1 MILDIKKLL
10 SVSVL
15 NEVATEFCGERPAGV
30 FLRPEILL
38 NDTHLCE
45 MLSSS
50 LNRPHG
56 AMDEATRTCVVKAAV
71 AHLVHSGD
79 ITIDPAPPA
88 AAGIRLS
95 ERKMCDLQAYIGAH
109 LAERIK
115 VEDLARQ
122 VGMSRSQFLPL
133 FKATTGMTPLRFV
146 MKIRLQSAEA
156 LLADRSLSLSDIAA
170 LTGFANPA
178 HFTSTFR
185 RAAKVTPSAF
195 RARLMSADAESRSLR
210 QISVQEAPA
219 LVEAVPAGP
228 AELSLQQTSLRID
241 ERVRL
246 VRSSQGMGW
255 TDLFAAETDE
265 APHEALHGAVQSIW
279 IVTADTPN
287 VISRSDS
294 SSYSRS
300 KGILPQQVI
309 SITPSGDVVCDEL
322 GSPLKA
328 RHLYLRQKFVD
339 DVADEVFRDTSE
351 RRVIRAAFGTED
363 PVLSHLMKAI
373 QVTLEEPAFG
383 NRLKVDYLTQALATH
398 LLTRHSI
405 VGRSFHPVPDGVFN
419 ANQISLIMDY
429 IGDNLTS
436 DMNIGELA
444 GLIGVGRSQFVQ
456 RFKAT
461 VKMTPHNFVLR
472 RRIKK
477 AQKLLADRVLSY
489 TSIAFQ
495 CGFSDQSHFI
505 AVFRRFMGVTPRQY
519 RQMLVA

>member
-1 MILDIKKLL
+1 MIPDIKKLF

-15 NEVATEFCGERPAGV
+15 DEGAAESCGERPISV
-30 FLRPEILL
+30 SLQPEIPWDDIHLRELL
-38 NDTHLCE
+38 RN
-45 MLSSS
+45 S
-50 LNRPHG
+50 LDRPHG

-71 AHLVHSGD
+71 AHPVHSGD
-79 ITIDPAPPA
+79 VTIDPAP
-88 AAGIRLS
+88 AGIRLS
-95 ERKMCDLQAYIGAH
+95 ERKMRDLQAYIGAH

-122 VGMSRSQFLPL
+122 VGMSRSRFLPL

-146 MKIRLQSAEA
+146 MKIRLQFAEA

-170 LTGFANPA
+170 RTGFANPA

-195 RARLMSADAESRSLR
+195 RARLIPAAAESRSPR
-210 QISVQEAPA
+210 RISVQEVPA
-219 LVEAVPAGP
+219 LVEAVPSGP
-228 AELSLQQTSLRID
+228 AELSLEQTSLRID

-265 APHEALHGAVQSIW
+265 APHMALYGAVPHVW

-287 VISRSDS
+287 AIDRVD
-294 SSYSRS
+294 SSYSRFREV
-300 KGILPQQVI
+300 LPKQVF
-309 SITPSGDVVCDEL
+309 SVTPSGETVHDEL
-322 GSPLKA
+322 SLPLKA
-328 RHLYLRQKFVD
+328 RHFYLRQKFID
-339 DVADEVFRDTSE
+339 DVADEIFHDTHE
-351 RRVIRAAFGTED
+351 RRIIGSAFGAED
-363 PVLSHLMKAI
+363 PVLCHLTRAI
-373 QVTLEEPAFG
+373 SVALEEPVLG

-405 VGRSFHPVPDGVFN
+405 VGGFSHPVPDYVFN
-419 ANQISLIMDY
+419 ANQIGLIVDY
-429 IGDNLTS
+429 IGDNLAS
-436 DMNIGELA
+436 DVSIEELA
-444 GLIGVGRSQFVQ
+444 GLVGVGRSQFIR

-461 VKMTPHNFVLR
+461 TRITPHNYVLK
-472 RRIKK
+472 RRIKE
-477 AQKLLADRVLSY
+477 ARNLLADRTLSD
-489 TSIAFQ
+489 TSVAFR

-519 RQMLVA
+519 RQMLMA